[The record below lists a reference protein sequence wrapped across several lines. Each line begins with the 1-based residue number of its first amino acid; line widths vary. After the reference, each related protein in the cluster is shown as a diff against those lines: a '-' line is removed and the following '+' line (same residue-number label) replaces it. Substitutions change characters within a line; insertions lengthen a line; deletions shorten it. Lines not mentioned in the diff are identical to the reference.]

1 MLRGKAGGMQRELKS
16 RLTAQEVWQLERLVG
31 DDVEDQEAVLA
42 FISHFYSADNLFWVP
57 RRVYEEIVRR
67 PGDFVRAARGFVSTE
82 SGQ

>member
-67 PGDFVRAARGFVSTE
+67 PGDFVRAARGFVLAE
-82 SGQ
+82 RHQ